1 MDEKIEPKK
10 TNWVEWVHERIGAGD
25 GAPQKSNLV
34 FGRIAWCNAFDRG
47 DQFKI
52 LNETTGSVEDVYV
65 TRETRC
71 IYNVCQVFND
81 AYTSKML
88 KGDPIPVASPYS
100 TNTEDFDEDL
110 SVATNGAVEH
120 WCKNAGKFPQI
131 LRDTT
136 RSGAV
141 GGIGVVKEVYD
152 KNKKSGIYDGE
163 VLLEKVNSLHFYPNA
178 DATCDEEFREVI
190 HRFPKEKSVAE
201 EEFAEQMKKL
211 GITELQPQNKSD
223 AQIEMSQASKKQ
235 DFSYDAEVK
244 STVIENDIWIKKC
257 KKHPNG
263 KHVIVIGNVTL
274 VEEDNPEPDMLPFFC
289 YAVNPKEGELVG
301 RGVTYP
307 IIPIQR
313 DMNKLSSIVAENAD
327 TMGHLK
333 WLVHENADV
342 LPGAFDDLSGEVV
355 KWSGE
360 KEPHQSDVKPLPSH
374 ITSRFWELMEMA
386 KFITKIQSLDLGSI
400 PRGGS
405 QMAKA
410 TTDRLSDSEEVM
422 FAPDTN
428 RMREFV
434 QKIIR
439 RYLYLAKKYYNEERI
454 VTVIGENKRPEA
466 ISFFADRLKDDY
478 NVDIRVGQGFQQ
490 STEGQIAA
498 ITNLMQTPAFQQA
511 GIDSRLIM
519 EELMKKFGL
528 TKLREDTFKDERQ
541 AKRYLKIILQGSKP
555 TVSKYINPNA
565 HLKVV
570 SDYIKQP
577 EYDNLKLEIKNEV
590 DNYMDFLVDLSMG
603 QQPQEPLNPQPNAPQ
618 GAPGNENPVVPN
630 PDEPIDMGGRPPI
643 DMGQGSELPPQGV

>member
-1 MDEKIEPKK
+1 MAEKIEPKK

-71 IYNVCQVFND
+71 IYNICQVFND

-110 SVATNGAVEH
+110 SVATNGAIEH
-120 WCKNAGKFPQI
+120 WCKNAGRFPQT

-136 RSGAV
+136 RSASV
-141 GGIGVVKEVYD
+141 GGIGVVKIVYD

-201 EEFAEQMKKL
+201 EEFSEQMKKL

-244 STVIENDIWIKKC
+244 STVIENDIWVKKC
-257 KKHPNG
+257 KKYPNG

-301 RGVTYP
+301 RGITYP
-307 IIPIQR
+307 IIPLQR

-342 LPGAFDDLSGEVV
+342 LPGAFDDLSGEIV
-355 KWSGE
+355 KYSGDR
-360 KEPHQSDVKPLPSH
+360 EPKQSDVKSLPSH
-374 ITSRFWELMEMA
+374 ITSRFWELMEIA

-422 FAPDTN
+422 FTPDVN

-439 RYLYLAKKYYNEERI
+439 RYLYLAKKYYKEERI
-454 VTVIGENKRPEA
+454 VTIIGENKRPEA
-466 ISFFADRLKDDY
+466 ISFFAEKLKDDY

-511 GIDSRLIM
+511 GIDPRMII

-541 AKRYLKIILQGSKP
+541 AKRYLNIILKGGKP
-555 TVSKYINPNA
+555 TVSKYINPMA

-577 EYDNLKLEIKNEV
+577 QYDVLPLEIKAEI
-590 DNYMDFLVDLSMG
+590 DKYMDFIVDISSPPPPPPTNTTG
-603 QQPQEPLNPQPNAPQ
+603 T
-618 GAPGNENPVVPN
+618 PGNENPVVPN
-630 PDEPIDMGGRPPI
+630 PDIPQDLGGRPPSN
-643 DMGQGSELPPQGV
+643 MGQAEPMAPQGV